1 MHSAANL
8 LGWPASQNPQIS
20 GRLLERGS
28 QPIRSQESAA
38 GQTGRVHLDW
48 NSNAWRVFV
57 RRETDGNFITFSCP
71 DLYDSYKNQDEDL
84 SFLLAAEASTRRD
97 LQ

>member
-1 MHSAANL
+1 MPRQSMRCQASRCLQGQQPAL
-8 LGWPASQNPQIS
+8 LCVDADALNSTG
-20 GRLLERGS
+20 LL
-28 QPIRSQESAA
+28 
-38 GQTGRVHLDW
+38 LDW

>member
-1 MHSAANL
+1 MRR
-8 LGWPASQNPQIS
+8 GGERRGPASDRQIDQQVS
-20 GRLLERGS
+20 
-28 QPIRSQESAA
+28 RSDDGYFNTISIL
-38 GQTGRVHLDW
+38 LDW

>member
-1 MHSAANL
+1 MPNFEIGL
-8 LGWPASQNPQIS
+8 L
-20 GRLLERGS
+20 
-28 QPIRSQESAA
+28 
-38 GQTGRVHLDW
+38 LDW

-97 LQ
+97 LQRGF